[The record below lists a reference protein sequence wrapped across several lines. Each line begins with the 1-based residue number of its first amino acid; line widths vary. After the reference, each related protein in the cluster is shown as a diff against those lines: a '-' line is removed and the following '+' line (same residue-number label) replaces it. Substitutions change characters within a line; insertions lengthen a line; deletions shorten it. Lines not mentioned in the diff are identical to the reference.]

1 MNTQLRLGTLQTF
14 SIPGPG
20 FCPMSISYTT
30 QKWKWPPG
38 RGPLLK
44 TLTAFTVGACLF
56 WLNFEAILKHSP
68 QPGIPLSFS
77 PDLGPTVSSNST
89 FELFFFAFPFT
100 AKLHINCWGK
110 HWGQT
115 SGFMI
120 IWIVCQFL
128 CWNDDRWIIKTDTE
142 DLSRVLIPIFAIFTS
157 FFSLSHP
164 ALLLVQIITLTQSA
178 QLGRS
183 VGVHVFS
190 WLPVRIEEFLTAG
203 AMVAHSFPNS
213 SILGAPLAPYQGYS
227 FL

>member
-1 MNTQLRLGTLQTF
+1 
-14 SIPGPG
+14 
-20 FCPMSISYTT
+20 
-30 QKWKWPPG
+30 
-38 RGPLLK
+38 
-44 TLTAFTVGACLF
+44 
-56 WLNFEAILKHSP
+56 
-68 QPGIPLSFS
+68 
-77 PDLGPTVSSNST
+77 
-89 FELFFFAFPFT
+89 
-100 AKLHINCWGK
+100 
-110 HWGQT
+110 
-115 SGFMI
+115 MI
-120 IWIVCQFL
+120 IWIVCQLL

-213 SILGAPLAPYQGYS
+213 SVLGHPWHHTREHLFSLEYILSPDLKDIIFFDIVDPNEQYSWHLKESYHKRNGRFDLAIVIMYLGSRSEEQSNPR
-227 FL
+227 FLG

>member
-1 MNTQLRLGTLQTF
+1 
-14 SIPGPG
+14 
-20 FCPMSISYTT
+20 
-30 QKWKWPPG
+30 
-38 RGPLLK
+38 
-44 TLTAFTVGACLF
+44 
-56 WLNFEAILKHSP
+56 
-68 QPGIPLSFS
+68 
-77 PDLGPTVSSNST
+77 
-89 FELFFFAFPFT
+89 
-100 AKLHINCWGK
+100 
-110 HWGQT
+110 
-115 SGFMI
+115 MI
-120 IWIVCQFL
+120 IWIVCQLL

-213 SILGAPLAPYQGYS
+213 SILGHPWHHTRNTPFCTVTANWIHVWPKIYWPLVTDKINIKVTSTSVKTFFTGPPCYITKS
-227 FL
+227 FPQS